1 MYEARSRKGHRG
13 LADYSR
19 LEIDE
24 KRTYP
29 STKIR
34 MDRWIALSLSCR
46 FNGQLDA
53 IATSQPRDAH
63 AEPFPQNQTT

>member
-1 MYEARSRKGHRG
+1 
-13 LADYSR
+13 
-19 LEIDE
+19 
-24 KRTYP
+24 
-29 STKIR
+29 
-34 MDRWIALSLSCR
+34 MDRWVALSLSCR